1 MVSMNWGEEKYDGTR
16 YPGAQVLQV
25 CTHVCIQLKVLVASR
40 GSVIHTCKNQGT
52 IFFFFIDFPPKP
64 WPILGASS

>member
-25 CTHVCIQLKVLVASR
+25 YTYMYM
-40 GSVIHTCKNQGT
+40 
-52 IFFFFIDFPPKP
+52 
-64 WPILGASS
+64 

>member
-25 CTHVCIQLKVLVASR
+25 YMYTVESVLVLVSR

-52 IFFFFIDFPPKP
+52 IFFFFIYFPPKP

>member
-25 CTHVCIQLKVLVASR
+25 PHMYTVESTSR

-52 IFFFFIDFPPKP
+52 IFFFFIYFPPKP

>member
-25 CTHVCIQLKVLVASR
+25 HVHVYS
-40 GSVIHTCKNQGT
+40 
-52 IFFFFIDFPPKP
+52 
-64 WPILGASS
+64 

>member
-25 CTHVCIQLKVLVASR
+25 YMYTVESASR
-40 GSVIHTCKNQGT
+40 GSVIHT
-52 IFFFFIDFPPKP
+52 
-64 WPILGASS
+64 L